1 MTHTGTLAY
10 PSPSHTPGR
19 GVPSP
24 SSSERRVVSPAGAGR
39 ATSGGQ
45 PRAPRR
51 SRGRRVARGVVA
63 VLAVIYLAVVGF
75 ITLTPAGHGDAVS
88 QLSGR
93 AFSFIGS
100 LPLPAGFP
108 SADAEFALNVLMF
121 APLGVFAVLLFG
133 ARGFWLAALA
143 GLALSVGIEWVQ
155 EFVPSRVSDPRDLLA
170 NGTGAVVGALLALP
184 FAPLFRTRRR

>member
-1 MTHTGTLAY
+1 MTHTGTFAY
-10 PSPSHTPGR
+10 TSPSHTPAR
-19 GVPSP
+19 GVPQSA
-24 SSSERRVVSPAGAGR
+24 SGRRIATSPAEPRPTAGGPRRR
-39 ATSGGQ
+39 AG
-45 PRAPRR
+45 R
-51 SRGRRVARGVVA
+51 SRGKRVARGVVA
-63 VLAVIYLAVVGF
+63 ILAAIYLAVVGF

-93 AFSFIGS
+93 AFSIIGS
-100 LPLPAGFP
+100 LPLPAGFT

-170 NGTGAVVGALLALP
+170 NGTGAIVGALLALP
-184 FAPLFRTRRR
+184 FAPLFHTRRR

>member
-1 MTHTGTLAY
+1 MTHTGTFAY
-10 PSPSHTPGR
+10 TSPSHTPAR
-19 GVPSP
+19 GVPQSA
-24 SSSERRVVSPAGAGR
+24 SVRRIVTSPAEPRPTAG
-39 ATSGGQ
+39 G
-45 PRAPRR
+45 PRRTVGR
-51 SRGRRVARGVVA
+51 SRGKRVARGVVA
-63 VLAVIYLAVVGF
+63 ILAVIYLAVVGF

-100 LPLPAGFP
+100 LPLPAGFT

-170 NGTGAVVGALLALP
+170 NGTGAIVGALLALP
-184 FAPLFRTRRR
+184 FAPLFHTRRH

>member
-24 SSSERRVVSPAGAGR
+24 SSSERRVASPAGAG
-39 ATSGGQ
+39 
-45 PRAPRR
+45 RAPRR

-100 LPLPAGFP
+100 LPLPAGFT